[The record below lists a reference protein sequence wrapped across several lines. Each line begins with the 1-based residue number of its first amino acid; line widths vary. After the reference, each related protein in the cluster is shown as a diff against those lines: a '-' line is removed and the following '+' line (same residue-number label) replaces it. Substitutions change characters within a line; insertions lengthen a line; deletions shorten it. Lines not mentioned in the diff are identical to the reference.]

1 MSDFD
6 FDLFVIGA
14 GSGGVRAARVSSQM
28 GARVGIAEESRYGG
42 TCVIRG
48 CVPKKLMV
56 YASSYAEHFEDA
68 AGFGWKIGE
77 TRFDWAKLCAARDAE
92 LDRLEGI
99 YLNNALKGNGV
110 ETFSQRAVL
119 TGANSVRLADGT
131 EKTAKHIMIA
141 VGGRPTMLPVDGKEH
156 AINSDDVFL
165 LKEQPKRMV
174 ILGGGYIAAEF
185 ACIFNG
191 LGTDVTLVNRS
202 PTVLKAFDADL
213 QAHIIEEMEKKGIR
227 MLLGQTPERI
237 EAEGDQ
243 RRVTLSGGEVLEAD
257 TVFMAAGRSA
267 NTDGLGLETAGIETG
282 RGGIIPV
289 DGFSR
294 TSAPSVFAVGD
305 VTGRAELT
313 PVAIREGA
321 AVAETL
327 FGTGPTKPDHEL
339 IATAIFTQPEIGTVG
354 MTEAEARAAHDV
366 EIYKAAFRPM
376 VHTLSG
382 RDEKMLMKM
391 IVDKANRKMLGVHI
405 VGHGSG
411 EMIQCVG
418 IAMKM
423 GATKEDFDRTMAVH
437 PTAAEELVTM
447 KAPVA

>member
-68 AGFGWKIGE
+68 AGFGWEIGE

-213 QAHIIEEMEKKGIR
+213 QTHIIEEMEKKGIR

-423 GATKEDFDRTMAVH
+423 GATKER
-437 PTAAEELVTM
+437 P
-447 KAPVA
+447 

>member
-1 MSDFD
+1 
-6 FDLFVIGA
+6 
-14 GSGGVRAARVSSQM
+14 
-28 GARVGIAEESRYGG
+28 
-42 TCVIRG
+42 
-48 CVPKKLMV
+48 
-56 YASSYAEHFEDA
+56 
-68 AGFGWKIGE
+68 
-77 TRFDWAKLCAARDAE
+77 
-92 LDRLEGI
+92 
-99 YLNNALKGNGV
+99 
-110 ETFSQRAVL
+110 
-119 TGANSVRLADGT
+119 
-131 EKTAKHIMIA
+131 
-141 VGGRPTMLPVDGKEH
+141 MLPVDGKEH

-213 QAHIIEEMEKKGIR
+213 QTHIIEEMEKKGIR

-313 PVAIREGA
+313 PV
-321 AVAETL
+321 
-327 FGTGPTKPDHEL
+327 
-339 IATAIFTQPEIGTVG
+339 PEIGTVG

-447 KAPVA
+447 KAPIPEA